1 MKKFFTLLLAVIST
15 MTAFAQT
22 EPAIELQAEVDG
34 NTRTFSIGL
43 ATEGTVQ
50 IDWGNGEKVTS
61 EKLPVYDS
69 KYSTMTMKEVTGT
82 VVGDGKVKI
91 YGDNIVGF
99 GCPSRV
105 DGGAQVLSLDVTKAT
120 ALKDLTANANKL
132 TSIDL
137 TKNTELEKL
146 TIANNQLTSIYISK
160 CTKLTELIINNNLLT
175 AIDITKNQ
183 ALQNLTISQN
193 KFTGELDLSTNPA
206 LRNVYALNMEL
217 NSVKIGNNTA
227 SAPRF
232 SFNNNKLT
240 SIDASG
246 IQDAGNATLF
256 LIGNQLTEIKL
267 PSAKMNT
274 LNISKNNF
282 TLATLPAPDATTA
295 TKKFTYAPQNDYAI
309 AESYK
314 VGDVLD
320 LSSQTS
326 ATLNTQFAVYKSDKT
341 ALTEGTD
348 YTVAD
353 GKITFLTAQEAVYVT
368 MSSALYSK
376 FTGTSIYKTTVT
388 KVEGSTGIN
397 AVTAQGV
404 KVSTAGNEI
413 SISGLSQ
420 GDAVTVANLG
430 GAVVANFHANSANAH
445 VQAAKGLYIVS
456 INGKAIK
463 VAL

>member
-34 NTRTFSIGL
+34 NTRTLTIGL
-43 ATEGTVQ
+43 GVEGTVQ

-61 EKLPVYDS
+61 EVIPAFDGWNQVNVS
-69 KYSTMTMKEVTGT
+69 GT
-82 VVGDGKVKI
+82 VSGEGKVKI
-91 YGDNIVGF
+91 YGDNIVYF
-99 GCPSRV
+99 ECSSRV
-105 DGGAQVLSLDVTKAT
+105 DGAQVLSLDVTKAT
-120 ALKDLTANANKL
+120 TLKDLTANTNKL
-132 TSIDL
+132 ASMDL

-146 TIANNQLTSIYISK
+146 TINNNQLTSIDISK
-160 CTKLTELIINNNLLT
+160 CTKLTTLDITNNLLT

-183 ALQNLTISQN
+183 ALQTLRIGQN
-193 KFTGELDLSTNPA
+193 KLAGELDLSTNPTLKTVAA
-206 LRNVYALNMEL
+206 LTNEL
-217 NSVKIGNNTA
+217 TSVKIGNNTA
-227 SAPRF
+227 SKPWF
-232 SFNNNKLT
+232 SFNYNKLT

-246 IQDAGNATLF
+246 INDAKNATLF
-256 LIGNQLTEIKL
+256 LTGNQLTEIKL
-267 PSAKMNT
+267 PATQMKS
-274 LNISKNNF
+274 LNITKNNF
-282 TLATLPAPDATTA
+282 TLATLPDATTTA
-295 TKKFTYAPQNDYAI
+295 KGFTYAPQNDYVI

-326 ATLNTQFAVYKSDKT
+326 TTLNTQFAVYKSDKT

-404 KVSTAGNEI
+404 KISTAGNEI

>member
-34 NTRTFSIGL
+34 NTRTFTIGL

-50 IDWGNGEKVTS
+50 IDWGGNGEKVTS
-61 EKLPVYDS
+61 EVIPAFSGNNWVNVS
-69 KYSTMTMKEVTGT
+69 GT
-82 VVGDGKVKI
+82 VSGDGKVKI
-91 YGDNIVGF
+91 YGDNIVYF
-99 GCPSRV
+99 ECSSRK
-105 DGGAQVLSLDVTKAT
+105 DGAKVLSLDVTKAT
-120 ALKDLTANANKL
+120 TLKDLTAYTNKL
-132 TSIDL
+132 ASIDL

-146 TIANNQLTSIYISK
+146 TIYSNQLTSIDISK
-160 CTKLTELIINNNLLT
+160 CTKLTTLDIKNNLLT

-183 ALQNLTISQN
+183 ALQYLAISEN
-193 KFTGELDLSTNPA
+193 KFAGELDLSTNPA

-227 SAPRF
+227 SKPLF
-232 SFNNNKLT
+232 SLNNNKLT

-246 IQDAGNATLF
+246 IQDAGNATLN

-267 PSAKMNT
+267 PSAKMSI
-274 LNISKNNF
+274 LRISKNNF
-282 TLATLPAPDATTA
+282 TLATLPDATTA
-295 TKKFTYAPQNDYAI
+295 AKNFTYAPQNDYVI

-341 ALTEGTD
+341 ALKEGTD
-348 YTVAD
+348 YTVTD

-376 FTGTSIYKTTVT
+376 FAGTSIYKTTIT

-404 KVSTAGNEI
+404 KVSTVGNEI

>member
-34 NTRTFSIGL
+34 NTRTFTIGL

-61 EKLPVYDS
+61 EVIPAYDG
-69 KYSTMTMKEVTGT
+69 YNQVNVFGT
-82 VVGDGKVKI
+82 VSGDGKVKI
-91 YGDNIVGF
+91 YGDNIVYF
-99 GCPSRV
+99 ECSSRV
-105 DGGAQVLSLDVTKAT
+105 DGAQVLSLDVTKAT
-120 ALKDLTANANKL
+120 TLKDLTANTNKL
-132 TSIDL
+132 TAIDL

-146 TIANNQLTSIYISK
+146 TINNNQLTSIDISK
-160 CTKLTELIINNNLLT
+160 CTKLTTLDIKNNLLT

-183 ALQNLTISQN
+183 ALQYLAISEN
-193 KFTGELDLSTNPA
+193 KFAGELDLSTNPA

-227 SAPRF
+227 SKPLF
-232 SFNNNKLT
+232 SLNNNKLT

-246 IQDAGNATLF
+246 IQDAGNATLN

-267 PSAKMNT
+267 PSAKMSI
-274 LNISKNNF
+274 LRISKNNF
-282 TLATLPAPDATTA
+282 TLATLPDATTA
-295 TKKFTYAPQNDYAI
+295 AKNFTYAPQNDYVI

-341 ALTEGTD
+341 ALKEGTD
-348 YTVAD
+348 YTVTD

-376 FTGTSIYKTTVT
+376 FAGTSIYKTTIT

-404 KVSTAGNEI
+404 KVSTVGNEI

>member
-22 EPAIELQAEVDG
+22 EPAIELQAEVDA
-34 NTRTFSIGL
+34 NTRTFTIGL

-50 IDWGNGEKVTS
+50 IDWGGNGEKVTS
-61 EKLPVYDS
+61 EVIPAYDGWNQVNVS
-69 KYSTMTMKEVTGT
+69 GT
-82 VVGDGKVKI
+82 VSGDGKVKI
-91 YGDNIVGF
+91 YGDNIVYF
-99 GCPSRV
+99 ECSSRV
-105 DGGAQVLSLDVTKAT
+105 DGAQVLSLDVTKAT
-120 ALKDLTANANKL
+120 TLKDLTANTNKL
-132 TSIDL
+132 ASIDL

-146 TIANNQLTSIYISK
+146 TINNNQLTSIDISK
-160 CTKLTELIINNNLLT
+160 CTKLTTLDITNNLLT

-183 ALQNLTISQN
+183 ALQTLRIGQN
-193 KFTGELDLSTNPA
+193 KLTGDLDLSTNPTIKS
-206 LRNVYALNMEL
+206 VYALTNEL
-217 NSVKIGNNTA
+217 TSVKIGNNTA
-227 SAPRF
+227 SKPYF
-232 SFNNNKLT
+232 SFNYNKLT

-246 IQDAGNATLF
+246 INDAKNAILF

-267 PSAKMNT
+267 PSAQMKT

-282 TLATLPAPDATTA
+282 TLATLPDATTA
-295 TKKFTYAPQNDYAI
+295 AKGFTYAPQNDYVI

-326 ATLNTQFAVYKSDKT
+326 ATLNTQFEVLKSDNNP
-341 ALTEGTD
+341 LTVGTD
-348 YTVAD
+348 YTIAD

-397 AVTAQGV
+397 AVTAHGV
-404 KVSTAGNEI
+404 KISTAGNEI

>member
-34 NTRTFSIGL
+34 NTRTFTIGL

-61 EKLPVYDS
+61 EVIPAYDG
-69 KYSTMTMKEVTGT
+69 YNQVNVFGT
-82 VVGDGKVKI
+82 VSGDGKVKI
-91 YGDNIVGF
+91 YGDNIVYF
-99 GCPSRV
+99 ECSSRV
-105 DGGAQVLSLDVTKAT
+105 DGAQVLSLDVTKAT
-120 ALKDLTANANKL
+120 TLKDLTANTNKL
-132 TSIDL
+132 TAIDL

-146 TIANNQLTSIYISK
+146 TINNNQLTSIDISK
-160 CTKLTELIINNNLLT
+160 CTKLTTLDITNNLLT

-183 ALQNLTISQN
+183 ALQTLRIGQN
-193 KFTGELDLSTNPA
+193 KLTGDLDLSTNPTIKS
-206 LRNVYALNMEL
+206 VYALTNEL
-217 NSVKIGNNTA
+217 TSVKIGNNTA
-227 SAPRF
+227 SKPYF
-232 SFNNNKLT
+232 SFNYNKLT

-246 IQDAGNATLF
+246 INDAKNAILF

-267 PSAKMNT
+267 PSAQMKT

-282 TLATLPAPDATTA
+282 TLATLPDATTA
-295 TKKFTYAPQNDYAI
+295 AKGFTYAPQNDYVI

-397 AVTAQGV
+397 AVTAHGV
-404 KVSTAGNEI
+404 KISTAGNEI

>member
-34 NTRTFSIGL
+34 NTRTFTIGL

-61 EKLPVYDS
+61 EVIPAYDG
-69 KYSTMTMKEVTGT
+69 YNQVNVFGT
-82 VVGDGKVKI
+82 VSGDGKVKI
-91 YGDNIVGF
+91 YGDNIVYF
-99 GCPSRV
+99 ECSSRV
-105 DGGAQVLSLDVTKAT
+105 DGAQVLSLDVTKAT
-120 ALKDLTANANKL
+120 TLKDLTANTNKL
-132 TSIDL
+132 TAIDL

-146 TIANNQLTSIYISK
+146 TINNNQLTSIDISK
-160 CTKLTELIINNNLLT
+160 CTKLTTLDITNNLLT

-183 ALQNLTISQN
+183 ALQTLRIGQN
-193 KFTGELDLSTNPA
+193 KLTGDLDLSTNPTIKS
-206 LRNVYALNMEL
+206 VYALTNEL
-217 NSVKIGNNTA
+217 TSVKIGNNTA
-227 SAPRF
+227 SKPYF
-232 SFNNNKLT
+232 SFNYNKLT

-246 IQDAGNATLF
+246 INDAKNATLF

-267 PSAKMNT
+267 PATQMKS

-282 TLATLPAPDATTA
+282 TLATLPDATT
-295 TKKFTYAPQNDYAI
+295 TEKGFTYAPQNDYVI

-376 FTGTSIYKTTVT
+376 FTGTSVYKTTIT

-397 AVTAQGV
+397 AVTAQSV

>member
-34 NTRTFSIGL
+34 NTRTFTIGL

-50 IDWGNGEKVTS
+50 IDWGGNGEKVTS
-61 EKLPVYDS
+61 EVIPAYDGWNQVNVS
-69 KYSTMTMKEVTGT
+69 GT
-82 VVGDGKVKI
+82 VSGDGKVKI
-91 YGDNIVGF
+91 YGDNIVYF
-99 GCPSRV
+99 ECSSRV
-105 DGGAQVLSLDVTKAT
+105 DGAQVLSLDVTKAT
-120 ALKDLTANANKL
+120 TLKDLTANTNKL
-132 TSIDL
+132 ASIDL

-146 TIANNQLTSIYISK
+146 TINNNQLTSIDISK
-160 CTKLTELIINNNLLT
+160 CTKLTTLDITNNLLT

-183 ALQNLTISQN
+183 ALQTLRIGQN
-193 KFTGELDLSTNPA
+193 KLTGDLDLSTNPTIKS
-206 LRNVYALNMEL
+206 VYALTNEL
-217 NSVKIGNNTA
+217 TSVKIGNNTA
-227 SAPRF
+227 SKPYF
-232 SFNNNKLT
+232 SFNYNKLT

-246 IQDAGNATLF
+246 INDAKNAILF

-267 PSAKMNT
+267 PSAQMKT

-282 TLATLPAPDATTA
+282 TLATLPDATTA
-295 TKKFTYAPQNDYAI
+295 AKGFTYAPQNDYVI

-368 MSSALYSK
+368 MSSALYGK

-397 AVTAQGV
+397 AVTAHGV
-404 KVSTAGNEI
+404 KISTAGNEI
-413 SISGLSQ
+413 SISGLAQ

-430 GAVVANFHANSANAH
+430 GAVVANFHASSANAH
-445 VQAAKGLYIVS
+445 VQAVKGLYIVS

>member
-1 MKKFFTLLLAVIST
+1 MKKIFTLLLAVIST

-34 NTRTFSIGL
+34 NTRTLTIGL
-43 ATEGTVQ
+43 GVEGTVQ

-61 EKLPVYDS
+61 EVIPAYDGWNQMNVS
-69 KYSTMTMKEVTGT
+69 GT
-82 VVGDGKVKI
+82 VSGDGKVKI
-91 YGDNIVGF
+91 YGDNIVYF
-99 GCPSRV
+99 ECSSRV
-105 DGGAQVLSLDVTKAT
+105 DGAQVLSLDVTKAT
-120 ALKDLTANANKL
+120 TLKDLTANTNKL
-132 TSIDL
+132 ASIDL

-146 TIANNQLTSIYISK
+146 TINNNQLTSIDISK
-160 CTKLTELIINNNLLT
+160 CTKLTTLDITNNLLA

-183 ALQNLTISQN
+183 ALLTLRIGQN
-193 KFTGELDLSTNPA
+193 KLAGELDLSTNPTIKS
-206 LRNVYALNMEL
+206 VYALGMEL

-227 SAPRF
+227 SKPLF
-232 SFNNNKLT
+232 SLNNNKLT

-246 IQDAGNATLF
+246 IQDAGNATLN
-256 LIGNQLTEIKL
+256 LVGNQLTEIKL

-341 ALTEGTD
+341 ALTKGTD

>member
-34 NTRTFSIGL
+34 NTRTLTIGL
-43 ATEGTVQ
+43 GVEGTVQ

-61 EKLPVYDS
+61 EVIPAFDGWNQVNVS
-69 KYSTMTMKEVTGT
+69 GT
-82 VVGDGKVKI
+82 VSGEGKVKI
-91 YGDNIVGF
+91 YGDNIVYF
-99 GCPSRV
+99 ECSSRV
-105 DGGAQVLSLDVTKAT
+105 DGAQVLSLDVTKAT
-120 ALKDLTANANKL
+120 TLKDLTANTNKL
-132 TSIDL
+132 ASIDL
-137 TKNTELEKL
+137 TKSTELEKL
-146 TIANNQLTSIYISK
+146 TINNNQLTSIDISK
-160 CTKLTELIINNNLLT
+160 CTKLTTLDITNNLLT

-183 ALQNLTISQN
+183 ALQTLRIGQN
-193 KFTGELDLSTNPA
+193 KLTGDLDLSTNPTIKS
-206 LRNVYALNMEL
+206 VYALTNEL
-217 NSVKIGNNTA
+217 TSVKIGNNTA
-227 SAPRF
+227 SKPYF
-232 SFNNNKLT
+232 SFNYNKLT

-246 IQDAGNATLF
+246 INDAKNAILF

-267 PSAKMNT
+267 PSAQMKT

-282 TLATLPAPDATTA
+282 TLATLPDATTA
-295 TKKFTYAPQNDYAI
+295 AKGFTYAPQNDYVI

-341 ALTEGTD
+341 ALKEGTD
-348 YTVAD
+348 YTVTD

-376 FTGTSIYKTTVT
+376 FAGTSIYKTTIT

-404 KVSTAGNEI
+404 KVSTVGNEI

>member
-34 NTRTFSIGL
+34 NTRTFTIGL

-50 IDWGNGEKVTS
+50 IDWGGNGEKVTS
-61 EKLPVYDS
+61 EVIPAYDGWNQVNVS
-69 KYSTMTMKEVTGT
+69 GT
-82 VVGDGKVKI
+82 VSGDGKVKI
-91 YGDNIVGF
+91 YGDNIVYF
-99 GCPSRV
+99 ECSSRV
-105 DGGAQVLSLDVTKAT
+105 DGAQVLSLDVTKAT
-120 ALKDLTANANKL
+120 TLKDLTANTNKL
-132 TSIDL
+132 ASIDL

-146 TIANNQLTSIYISK
+146 TINNNQLTSIDISK
-160 CTKLTELIINNNLLT
+160 CTKLTTLDITNNLLT

-183 ALQNLTISQN
+183 ALQTLRIGQN
-193 KFTGELDLSTNPA
+193 KLAGELDLSTNPTIKS
-206 LRNVYALNMEL
+206 VYALTNEL
-217 NSVKIGNNTA
+217 TSVKIGNNTA
-227 SAPRF
+227 SKPYF
-232 SFNNNKLT
+232 SFNYNKLT

-246 IQDAGNATLF
+246 INDAKNAILF

-267 PSAKMNT
+267 PSMKMKT

-282 TLATLPAPDATTA
+282 TLATLPGPDATTA
-295 TKKFTYAPQNDYAI
+295 AKGFTYAPQNDYAI

-320 LSSQTS
+320 LSSQTN

-397 AVTAQGV
+397 VVTAQGV
-404 KVSTAGNEI
+404 KVSTAGYEI

-456 INGKAIK
+456 VIGKAIK

>member
-34 NTRTFSIGL
+34 NTRTFTIGL

-50 IDWGNGEKVTS
+50 IDWGGNGEKVTS
-61 EKLPVYDS
+61 EVIPAYDGWNQVDVS
-69 KYSTMTMKEVTGT
+69 GT
-82 VVGDGKVKI
+82 VSGEGKVKI
-91 YGDNIVGF
+91 YGDNIVYF
-99 GCPSRV
+99 ECSSRV
-105 DGGAQVLSLDVTKAT
+105 DGAQILSLDVTKAT
-120 ALKDLTANANKL
+120 TLRDLTANTNKL

-146 TIANNQLTSIYISK
+146 TINNNQLTSIDISK
-160 CTKLTELIINNNLLT
+160 CTKLTTLDITNNLLT

-183 ALQNLTISQN
+183 ALQTLRIGQN
-193 KFTGELDLSTNPA
+193 KFTGELDLSTNPTIMK
-206 LRNVYALNMEL
+206 VYALDMEL

-227 SAPRF
+227 SKPLF

-240 SIDASG
+240 SFDASG
-246 IQDAGNATLF
+246 IQDASNAYLYLSGNL
-256 LIGNQLTEIKL
+256 LTEIKL
-267 PSAKMNT
+267 PSTKMKT

-282 TLATLPAPDATTA
+282 TLATLPDATTA
-295 TKKFTYAPQNDYAI
+295 ARGFTYAPQNDYVI

-348 YTVAD
+348 YTVAE

-376 FTGTSIYKTTVT
+376 FTGTNIYKTTVT

-404 KVSTAGNEI
+404 KISTAGNEI

>member
-34 NTRTFSIGL
+34 NTRTLTIGL
-43 ATEGTVQ
+43 GVEGTVQ

-61 EKLPVYDS
+61 EVIPAYDGWNQ
-69 KYSTMTMKEVTGT
+69 VNVFGT
-82 VVGDGKVKI
+82 VSGDGKVKI
-91 YGDNIVGF
+91 YGDNIVYF
-99 GCPSRV
+99 ECSSRV
-105 DGGAQVLSLDVTKAT
+105 DGAQVLSLDVTKAT
-120 ALKDLTANANKL
+120 TLKDLTANTNKL
-132 TSIDL
+132 ASIDL

-146 TIANNQLTSIYISK
+146 TINNNQLTSIDISK
-160 CTKLTELIINNNLLT
+160 CTKLTTLDITNNLLT

-183 ALQNLTISQN
+183 TLQTLRIGQN
-193 KFTGELDLSTNPA
+193 KLTGDLDLSTNPTIKS
-206 LRNVYALNMEL
+206 VYALTNEL
-217 NSVKIGNNTA
+217 TSVKIGNNTA
-227 SAPRF
+227 SKPYF
-232 SFNNNKLT
+232 SFNYNKLT

-246 IQDAGNATLF
+246 INDAKNAILF

-267 PSAKMNT
+267 PSAQMKT

-282 TLATLPAPDATTA
+282 TLATLPAPDATTTA
-295 TKKFTYAPQNDYAI
+295 KGFTYAPQNDYVI

-353 GKITFLTAQEAVYVT
+353 DKITFLTAQEAVYVT

-420 GDAVTVANLG
+420 GDAVTVTNLG

>member
-34 NTRTFSIGL
+34 NTRTLTIGL
-43 ATEGTVQ
+43 GVKGTVQ

-61 EKLPVYDS
+61 EVIPAYDGWNQ
-69 KYSTMTMKEVTGT
+69 VNVFGT
-82 VVGDGKVKI
+82 VSGDGKVKI
-91 YGDNIVGF
+91 YGDNIVYF
-99 GCPSRV
+99 ECSSRV
-105 DGGAQVLSLDVTKAT
+105 DGAQVLSLDVTKAT
-120 ALKDLTANANKL
+120 TLKDLTANTNKL
-132 TSIDL
+132 ASIDL

-146 TIANNQLTSIYISK
+146 TINNNQLTSIDISK
-160 CTKLTELIINNNLLT
+160 CTKLTTLDITNNLLT

-183 ALQNLTISQN
+183 ALQTLRIGQN
-193 KFTGELDLSTNPA
+193 KLAGELDLSTNPTIKS
-206 LRNVYALNMEL
+206 VYALTNEL
-217 NSVKIGNNTA
+217 TSIKIGNNTA
-227 SAPRF
+227 SKPYF
-232 SFNNNKLT
+232 SFNYNKLT

-246 IQDAGNATLF
+246 INDAKNAILF

-267 PSAKMNT
+267 PSAQMKT

-282 TLATLPAPDATTA
+282 TLATLPDATTTA
-295 TKKFTYAPQNDYAI
+295 KGFTYAPQNDYVI

-388 KVEGSTGIN
+388 KVEGPTGIN
-397 AVTAQGV
+397 AVTAQEV

>member
-1 MKKFFTLLLAVIST
+1 MNVS
-15 MTAFAQT
+15 
-22 EPAIELQAEVDG
+22 
-34 NTRTFSIGL
+34 
-43 ATEGTVQ
+43 GTVS
-50 IDWGNGEKVTS
+50 GE
-61 EKLPVYDS
+61 
-69 KYSTMTMKEVTGT
+69 
-82 VVGDGKVKI
+82 GKVKI
-91 YGDNIVGF
+91 YGDNIVYF
-99 GCPSRV
+99 ECSSRV
-105 DGGAQVLSLDVTKAT
+105 DGAQVLSLDVTKAT
-120 ALKDLTANANKL
+120 TLKDLTANTNKL
-132 TSIDL
+132 ASMDL

-146 TIANNQLTSIYISK
+146 TINNNQLTSIDISK
-160 CTKLTELIINNNLLT
+160 CTKLTTLDITNNLLT

-183 ALQNLTISQN
+183 ALQTLRIGQN
-193 KFTGELDLSTNPA
+193 KLAGELDLSTNPTLKTVAA
-206 LRNVYALNMEL
+206 LTNEL
-217 NSVKIGNNTA
+217 TSVKIGNNTA
-227 SAPRF
+227 SKPWF
-232 SFNNNKLT
+232 SFNYNKLT

-246 IQDAGNATLF
+246 INDAKNATLF
-256 LIGNQLTEIKL
+256 LTGNQLTEIKL
-267 PSAKMNT
+267 PATQMKS
-274 LNISKNNF
+274 LNITKNNF
-282 TLATLPAPDATTA
+282 TLATLPAPSVA
-295 TKKFTYAPQNDYAI
+295 KFFTYAPQNDYVI

-368 MSSALYSK
+368 MSSATYSK
-376 FTGTSIYKTTVT
+376 FTGTNIYKTTVT

-404 KVSTAGNEI
+404 KISTAGNEI

-430 GAVVANFHANSANAH
+430 GAVVANFHANSANTH

>member
-1 MKKFFTLLLAVIST
+1 MI
-15 MTAFAQT
+15 
-22 EPAIELQAEVDG
+22 PAYDG
-34 NTRTFSIGL
+34 WNQVNVS
-43 ATEGTVQ
+43 GTV
-50 IDWGNGEKVTS
+50 S
-61 EKLPVYDS
+61 
-69 KYSTMTMKEVTGT
+69 
-82 VVGDGKVKI
+82 GDGKVKI
-91 YGDNIVGF
+91 YGDNIVYF
-99 GCPSRV
+99 ECSSRV
-105 DGGAQVLSLDVTKAT
+105 DGAQVLSLDVTKAT
-120 ALKDLTANANKL
+120 TLKDLTANTNKL
-132 TSIDL
+132 ASIDL

-146 TIANNQLTSIYISK
+146 TINNNQLTSIDISK
-160 CTKLTELIINNNLLT
+160 CTKLTTLDITNNLLT

-183 ALQNLTISQN
+183 ALQTLRIGQN
-193 KFTGELDLSTNPA
+193 KLTGDLDLSTNPTIKS
-206 LRNVYALNMEL
+206 VYALTNEL
-217 NSVKIGNNTA
+217 TSVKIGNNTA
-227 SAPRF
+227 SKPYF
-232 SFNNNKLT
+232 SFNYNKLT

-246 IQDAGNATLF
+246 INDAKNAILF

-267 PSAKMNT
+267 PSAQMKT

-282 TLATLPAPDATTA
+282 TLATLPDATTA
-295 TKKFTYAPQNDYAI
+295 AKGFTYAPQNDYVI

-320 LSSQTS
+320 LSLQTS

-397 AVTAQGV
+397 AVTAHGV
-404 KVSTAGNEI
+404 KISTAGNEI

-463 VAL
+463 VSL

>member
-34 NTRTFSIGL
+34 NTRTFTIGL

-50 IDWGNGEKVTS
+50 IDWGGNGEKVTS
-61 EKLPVYDS
+61 EVIPAYDGWNQVNVS
-69 KYSTMTMKEVTGT
+69 GT
-82 VVGDGKVKI
+82 VSGDGKVKI
-91 YGDNIVGF
+91 YGDNIVYF
-99 GCPSRV
+99 ECSSRV
-105 DGGAQVLSLDVTKAT
+105 DGAQVLSLDVTKAT
-120 ALKDLTANANKL
+120 TLKDLTANTNKL
-132 TSIDL
+132 ASIDL

-146 TIANNQLTSIYISK
+146 TINNNQLTSIDISK
-160 CTKLTELIINNNLLT
+160 CTKLTTLDITNNLLT

-183 ALQNLTISQN
+183 ALQTLRIGQN
-193 KFTGELDLSTNPA
+193 KLAGELDLSTNPTIKS
-206 LRNVYALNMEL
+206 VYALTNEL
-217 NSVKIGNNTA
+217 TSVKIGNNTA
-227 SAPRF
+227 SKPYF
-232 SFNNNKLT
+232 SFNYNKLT

-246 IQDAGNATLF
+246 INDAKNAILF

-267 PSAKMNT
+267 PSMKMKT

-282 TLATLPAPDATTA
+282 TLATLPGPDATTA
-295 TKKFTYAPQNDYAI
+295 AKGFTYAPQNDYAI

-314 VGDVLD
+314 VGDVLN
-320 LSSQTS
+320 LSSQTN

-397 AVTAQGV
+397 VVTAQGV
-404 KVSTAGNEI
+404 KVSTAGYEI

-456 INGKAIK
+456 VNGKAIK

>member
-34 NTRTFSIGL
+34 NTRTLTIGL
-43 ATEGTVQ
+43 GVEGTVQ

-61 EKLPVYDS
+61 EVIPAYDGWNQ
-69 KYSTMTMKEVTGT
+69 VNVFGT
-82 VVGDGKVKI
+82 VSGDGKVKI
-91 YGDNIVGF
+91 YGDNIVYF
-99 GCPSRV
+99 ECSSRV
-105 DGGAQVLSLDVTKAT
+105 DGAQVLSLDVTKAT
-120 ALKDLTANANKL
+120 TLKDLTANTNKL
-132 TSIDL
+132 ASIDL

-146 TIANNQLTSIYISK
+146 TINNNQLTSIDISK
-160 CTKLTELIINNNLLT
+160 CTKLTTLDITNNLLT

-183 ALQNLTISQN
+183 ALQTLRIGQN
-193 KFTGELDLSTNPA
+193 KLAGELDLSTNPTIKS
-206 LRNVYALNMEL
+206 VYALTNEL
-217 NSVKIGNNTA
+217 TSIKIGNNTA
-227 SAPRF
+227 SKPYF
-232 SFNNNKLT
+232 SFNYNKLT

-246 IQDAGNATLF
+246 INDAKNAILF

-267 PSAKMNT
+267 PSAQMKT

-282 TLATLPAPDATTA
+282 TLATLPDATTTA
-295 TKKFTYAPQNDYAI
+295 KGFTYAPQNDYVI

-353 GKITFLTAQEAVYVT
+353 GKITFLTAQKAVYVT

>member
-34 NTRTFSIGL
+34 NTRTFTIGL

-61 EKLPVYDS
+61 EVIPAFSGNNWVNVS
-69 KYSTMTMKEVTGT
+69 GT
-82 VVGDGKVKI
+82 VSGDGKVKI
-91 YGDNIVGF
+91 YGDNIVYF
-99 GCPSRV
+99 ECSSRV
-105 DGGAQVLSLDVTKAT
+105 DGAQVLSLDVTKAT
-120 ALKDLTANANKL
+120 TLKDLTANTNKL
-132 TSIDL
+132 ASMDL

-146 TIANNQLTSIYISK
+146 TINNNQLTSIDISK
-160 CTKLTELIINNNLLT
+160 CTKLTTLDITNNLLT

-183 ALQNLTISQN
+183 ALLTLRIGQN
-193 KFTGELDLSTNPA
+193 KLAGELDLSTNPTLKTVAA
-206 LRNVYALNMEL
+206 LTNEL
-217 NSVKIGNNTA
+217 TSVKIGNNTA
-227 SAPRF
+227 SKPWF
-232 SFNNNKLT
+232 SFNYNKLT

-246 IQDAGNATLF
+246 INDAKNATLF
-256 LIGNQLTEIKL
+256 LTGNQLTEIKL
-267 PSAKMNT
+267 PATQMKS
-274 LNISKNNF
+274 LNITKNNF
-282 TLATLPAPDATTA
+282 TLATLPAPSVA
-295 TKKFTYAPQNDYAI
+295 KFFTYAPQNDYVI

-404 KVSTAGNEI
+404 KISTAGNEI

>member
-34 NTRTFSIGL
+34 NTRTFTIGL

-50 IDWGNGEKVTS
+50 IDWGGNGEKVTS
-61 EKLPVYDS
+61 EVIPAYDGWNQVNVS
-69 KYSTMTMKEVTGT
+69 GT
-82 VVGDGKVKI
+82 VSGDGKVKI
-91 YGDNIVGF
+91 YGDNIVYF
-99 GCPSRV
+99 ECSSRV
-105 DGGAQVLSLDVTKAT
+105 DGAQVLSLDVTKAT
-120 ALKDLTANANKL
+120 TLKDLTANTNKL
-132 TSIDL
+132 ASIDL

-146 TIANNQLTSIYISK
+146 TINNNQLTSIDISK
-160 CTKLTELIINNNLLT
+160 CTKLTTLDITNNLLT

-183 ALQNLTISQN
+183 ALQTLRIGQN
-193 KFTGELDLSTNPA
+193 KLTGDLDLSTNPTIKS
-206 LRNVYALNMEL
+206 VYALTNKL
-217 NSVKIGNNTA
+217 TSVKIGNNTA
-227 SAPRF
+227 SKPYF
-232 SFNNNKLT
+232 SFNYNKLT

-246 IQDAGNATLF
+246 INDAKNAILF

-267 PSAKMNT
+267 PSAQMKT

-282 TLATLPAPDATTA
+282 TLATLPDATTA
-295 TKKFTYAPQNDYAI
+295 AKGFTYAPQNDYVI

-314 VGDVLD
+314 VGDLLD

-404 KVSTAGNEI
+404 KISTAGNEI

>member
-1 MKKFFTLLLAVIST
+1 M
-15 MTAFAQT
+15 
-22 EPAIELQAEVDG
+22 
-34 NTRTFSIGL
+34 
-43 ATEGTVQ
+43 
-50 IDWGNGEKVTS
+50 
-61 EKLPVYDS
+61 
-69 KYSTMTMKEVTGT
+69 
-82 VVGDGKVKI
+82 
-91 YGDNIVGF
+91 
-99 GCPSRV
+99 
-105 DGGAQVLSLDVTKAT
+105 
-120 ALKDLTANANKL
+120 
-132 TSIDL
+132 DL

-146 TIANNQLTSIYISK
+146 TINNNQLTSIDISK
-160 CTKLTELIINNNLLT
+160 CTKLTTLDITNNLLT

-183 ALQNLTISQN
+183 ALQTLRIGQN
-193 KFTGELDLSTNPA
+193 KLAGELDLSTNPTLKTVAA
-206 LRNVYALNMEL
+206 LTNEL
-217 NSVKIGNNTA
+217 TSVKIGNNTA
-227 SAPRF
+227 SKPWF
-232 SFNNNKLT
+232 SFNYNKLT

-246 IQDAGNATLF
+246 INDAKNATLF
-256 LIGNQLTEIKL
+256 LTGNQLTEIKL
-267 PSAKMNT
+267 PATQMKS
-274 LNISKNNF
+274 LNITKNNF
-282 TLATLPAPDATTA
+282 TLATLPAPSVA
-295 TKKFTYAPQNDYAI
+295 KFFTYAPQNDYVI

-404 KVSTAGNEI
+404 KISTAGNEI

>member
-34 NTRTFSIGL
+34 NTRTLTIGL
-43 ATEGTVQ
+43 GVKGTVQ

-61 EKLPVYDS
+61 EVIPAYDG
-69 KYSTMTMKEVTGT
+69 YNQVNVFGT
-82 VVGDGKVKI
+82 VSGDGKVKI
-91 YGDNIVGF
+91 YGDNIVYF
-99 GCPSRV
+99 ECSSRV
-105 DGGAQVLSLDVTKAT
+105 DGAQVLSLDVTKAT
-120 ALKDLTANANKL
+120 TLKDLTANTNKL
-132 TSIDL
+132 TAIDL

-146 TIANNQLTSIYISK
+146 TINNNQLTSIDISK
-160 CTKLTELIINNNLLT
+160 CTKLTTLDIKNNLLT

-183 ALQNLTISQN
+183 ALQYLAISEN
-193 KFTGELDLSTNPA
+193 KFAGELDLSTNPA

-227 SAPRF
+227 SKPLF
-232 SFNNNKLT
+232 SLNNNKLT

-246 IQDAGNATLF
+246 IQDAGNATLN

-267 PSAKMNT
+267 PSAKMSI
-274 LNISKNNF
+274 LRISKNNF
-282 TLATLPAPDATTA
+282 TLATLPDATTA
-295 TKKFTYAPQNDYAI
+295 AKNFTYAPQNDYVI

-326 ATLNTQFAVYKSDKT
+326 TTLNTQFAVYKSDKT

-404 KVSTAGNEI
+404 KISTAGNEI

>member
-34 NTRTFSIGL
+34 NTRTFTIGL

-61 EKLPVYDS
+61 EVIPAYDGWNQVDVS
-69 KYSTMTMKEVTGT
+69 GT
-82 VVGDGKVKI
+82 VSGDGKVKI
-91 YGDNIVGF
+91 YGDNIVYF
-99 GCPSRV
+99 ECSSRV
-105 DGGAQVLSLDVTKAT
+105 DGAQVLSLDVTKAT
-120 ALKDLTANANKL
+120 ALKDLSAYTNKL
-132 TSIDL
+132 TTIDL
-137 TKNTELEKL
+137 AKNTELEKL
-146 TIANNQLTSIYISK
+146 TINNNQLTSIDISK
-160 CTKLTELIINNNLLT
+160 CTKLATMDISNNLLT
-175 AIDITKNQ
+175 TIDITKNQ
-183 ALQNLTISQN
+183 ALQTLKISQN
-193 KFTGELDLSTNPA
+193 KFAGELDLSTNPTIK
-206 LRNVYALNMEL
+206 LVYALSMEL

-227 SAPRF
+227 SKPLF
-232 SFNNNKLT
+232 SLNNNKLT

-246 IQDAGNATLF
+246 IQDAGNATLN
-256 LIGNQLTEIKL
+256 LMGNQLTEIKL
-267 PSAKMNT
+267 PSAKMKT

-282 TLATLPAPDATTA
+282 TLATLPDATTA
-295 TKKFTYAPQNDYAI
+295 AKNFTYAPQNDYVI

-341 ALTEGTD
+341 ALTKGTD

-404 KVSTAGNEI
+404 KVSTAGNAI
-413 SISGLSQ
+413 SISGLHR
-420 GDAVTVANLG
+420 ATL
-430 GAVVANFHANSANAH
+430 
-445 VQAAKGLYIVS
+445 
-456 INGKAIK
+456 
-463 VAL
+463 

>member
-34 NTRTFSIGL
+34 NTRTLTIGL
-43 ATEGTVQ
+43 GVEGTVQ

-61 EKLPVYDS
+61 EVIPAFDGWNQVNVS
-69 KYSTMTMKEVTGT
+69 GT
-82 VVGDGKVKI
+82 VSGEGKVKI
-91 YGDNIVGF
+91 YGDNIVCF
-99 GCPSRV
+99 ECSSRV

-146 TIANNQLTSIYISK
+146 TISNNQLTSIDISK
-160 CTKLTELIINNNLLT
+160 CTKLTTLDITNNLLT

-183 ALQNLTISQN
+183 ALQTLRIGQN
-193 KFTGELDLSTNPA
+193 KFAGELDLSTNPTIKS
-206 LRNVYALNMEL
+206 VYAQINEL
-217 NSVKIGNNTA
+217 TSVKIGNNTA
-227 SAPRF
+227 SKPTF
-232 SFNNNKLT
+232 SFNENKLT
-240 SIDASG
+240 SFDATG
-246 IQDAGNATLF
+246 IEDAANAILY
-256 LIGNQLTEIKL
+256 LNGNQLTEIKL
-267 PSAKMNT
+267 PSTKMKT
-274 LNISKNNF
+274 LNILKNNF
-282 TLATLPAPDATTA
+282 TLATLPAPTVAKT
-295 TKKFTYAPQNDYAI
+295 FNYAPQNNYVI

-341 ALTEGTD
+341 ALTKGTD

-397 AVTAQGV
+397 VVTVQGV

-456 INGKAIK
+456 VNGKAIK

>member
-22 EPAIELQAEVDG
+22 ESAIELQAEVDG
-34 NTRTFSIGL
+34 NTRTFTIGL

-61 EKLPVYDS
+61 EVIPAFDGWNQVDVS
-69 KYSTMTMKEVTGT
+69 GT
-82 VVGDGKVKI
+82 VSGEGKVKI
-91 YGDNIVGF
+91 YGDNIVYF
-99 GCPSRV
+99 ECSSRV
-105 DGGAQVLSLDVTKAT
+105 DGAQVLSLDVTKAT
-120 ALKDLTANANKL
+120 ALKDLSAYTNKL
-132 TSIDL
+132 TTIDL

-146 TIANNQLTSIYISK
+146 TINNNQLTSIDISK
-160 CTKLTELIINNNLLT
+160 CTKLATMDISNNLLT
-175 AIDITKNQ
+175 TIDITKNQ
-183 ALQNLTISQN
+183 ALQTLKISQN
-193 KFTGELDLSTNPA
+193 KFAGELDLSTNPTIK
-206 LRNVYALNMEL
+206 LVYALSMEL

-227 SAPRF
+227 SKPLF
-232 SFNNNKLT
+232 SLNNNKLT

-246 IQDAGNATLF
+246 IQDAGNATLN
-256 LIGNQLTEIKL
+256 LMGNQLTEIKL
-267 PSAKMNT
+267 PSAKMKT

-295 TKKFTYAPQNDYAI
+295 AKGFTYAPQNDYII

-341 ALTEGTD
+341 ALTKGTD

>member
-34 NTRTFSIGL
+34 NTRTLTIGL
-43 ATEGTVQ
+43 GVEGTVQ

-61 EKLPVYDS
+61 EVIPAYDG
-69 KYSTMTMKEVTGT
+69 YNQVNVFGT
-82 VVGDGKVKI
+82 VSGDGKVKI
-91 YGDNIVGF
+91 YGDNIVYF
-99 GCPSRV
+99 DCSSRV
-105 DGGAQVLSLDVTKAT
+105 DGAQVLSLDVTKAT
-120 ALKDLTANANKL
+120 ALKDLTANTNKL
-132 TSIDL
+132 TAIDL

-146 TIANNQLTSIYISK
+146 TIDKNQLTSIDISK
-160 CTKLTELIINNNLLT
+160 CTQLTTLVINNNLLT

-183 ALQNLTISQN
+183 ALQKLTISEN
-193 KFTGELDLSTNPA
+193 KFAGELDLSTNPA

-227 SAPRF
+227 SAPWF
-232 SFNNNKLT
+232 TFNYNKLT
-240 SIDASG
+240 NIDASG
-246 IQDAGNATLF
+246 INDAKNATLF

-267 PSAKMNT
+267 PANQMKS
-274 LNISKNNF
+274 LNITKNNF
-282 TLATLPAPDATTA
+282 TLATLPAPSVA
-295 TKKFTYAPQNDYAI
+295 KFFTYAPQNDYVI

-397 AVTAQGV
+397 AITAQGV

-445 VQAAKGLYIVS
+445 VLAAKGLYIVS

>member
-34 NTRTFSIGL
+34 NTRTFTIGL

-50 IDWGNGEKVTS
+50 IDWGGNGEKVTS
-61 EKLPVYDS
+61 EVIPAYDGWNQVDVS
-69 KYSTMTMKEVTGT
+69 GT
-82 VVGDGKVKI
+82 VSGEGKVKI
-91 YGDNIVGF
+91 YGDNIVYF
-99 GCPSRV
+99 ECSSRV
-105 DGGAQVLSLDVTKAT
+105 DGAQILSLDVTKAT
-120 ALKDLTANANKL
+120 TLRDLTANTNKL

-146 TIANNQLTSIYISK
+146 TINNNQLTSIDISK
-160 CTKLTELIINNNLLT
+160 CTKLTTLDITNNLLT

-183 ALQNLTISQN
+183 ALQTLRIGQN
-193 KFTGELDLSTNPA
+193 KFTGELDLSTNPTIMK
-206 LRNVYALNMEL
+206 VYALDMEL

-227 SAPRF
+227 SKPLF

-240 SIDASG
+240 SFDASG
-246 IQDAGNATLF
+246 IQDASNAYLYLSGNL
-256 LIGNQLTEIKL
+256 LTEIKL
-267 PSAKMNT
+267 PSTKMKT

-282 TLATLPAPDATTA
+282 TLATLPDATTA
-295 TKKFTYAPQNDYAI
+295 ARGFTYAPQNDYVI

>member
-22 EPAIELQAEVDG
+22 APAIELQAEVDG
-34 NTRTFSIGL
+34 NTRTFTIGL

-50 IDWGNGEKVTS
+50 IDWGGNGEKVTS
-61 EKLPVYDS
+61 EVIPAYDGWNQVDVS
-69 KYSTMTMKEVTGT
+69 GT
-82 VVGDGKVKI
+82 VSGDGKVKI
-91 YGDNIVGF
+91 YGDNIVYF
-99 GCPSRV
+99 ECSSRV
-105 DGGAQVLSLDVTKAT
+105 DGAQVLSLDVTKAT
-120 ALKDLTANANKL
+120 ALKDLSAYTNKL
-132 TSIDL
+132 TTIDL

-146 TIANNQLTSIYISK
+146 TINNNLLTSIDISK
-160 CTKLTELIINNNLLT
+160 CTKLATMDISNNLLT

-183 ALQNLTISQN
+183 ALQNLTISDN
-193 KFTGELDLSTNPA
+193 KFAGELDLSTNPA

-232 SFNNNKLT
+232 SLNNNKLT

-256 LIGNQLTEIKL
+256 LMGNQLTEIKL
-267 PSAKMNT
+267 PSAKMKN

-282 TLATLPAPDATTA
+282 TLATLPAPSVA
-295 TKKFTYAPQNDYAI
+295 KFFTYAPQNDYVI

-341 ALTEGTD
+341 ALTVGTD

-430 GAVVANFHANSANAH
+430 GAVVASFHANSANAH

>member
-34 NTRTFSIGL
+34 NTRTLTIGL
-43 ATEGTVQ
+43 GVEGTVQ

-61 EKLPVYDS
+61 EVIPAFDGWNQVNVS
-69 KYSTMTMKEVTGT
+69 GT
-82 VVGDGKVKI
+82 VSGEGKVKI
-91 YGDNIVGF
+91 YGDNIVCF
-99 GCPSRV
+99 ECSSRV

-146 TIANNQLTSIYISK
+146 TISNNQLTSIDISK
-160 CTKLTELIINNNLLT
+160 CTKLTTLDITNNLLT

-183 ALQNLTISQN
+183 ALQTLRIGQN
-193 KFTGELDLSTNPA
+193 KFAGELDLSTNPTIKS
-206 LRNVYALNMEL
+206 VYAQINEL
-217 NSVKIGNNTA
+217 TAVKIGNNTA
-227 SAPRF
+227 SKPTF
-232 SFNNNKLT
+232 SFNENKLT
-240 SIDASG
+240 SFDATG
-246 IQDAGNATLF
+246 IEDAANAILY
-256 LIGNQLTEIKL
+256 LNGNQLTEIKL
-267 PSAKMNT
+267 PSTKMKT
-274 LNISKNNF
+274 LNILKNNF

-295 TKKFTYAPQNDYAI
+295 ARGFSYAPQNDYVI

-353 GKITFLTAQEAVYVT
+353 GKITFLTAQEEVYVA

-376 FTGTSIYKTTVT
+376 FTGTNIYKTTVT

-404 KVSTAGNEI
+404 KVITAGNEI

>member
-34 NTRTFSIGL
+34 NTRTLTIGL
-43 ATEGTVQ
+43 GVEGTVQ

-61 EKLPVYDS
+61 EVIPAFDGWNQVNVS
-69 KYSTMTMKEVTGT
+69 GT
-82 VVGDGKVKI
+82 VSGEGKVKI
-91 YGDNIVGF
+91 YGDNIVCF
-99 GCPSRV
+99 ECSSRV

-146 TIANNQLTSIYISK
+146 TISNNQLTSIDISK
-160 CTKLTELIINNNLLT
+160 CTKLTTLDITNNLLT

-183 ALQNLTISQN
+183 ALQTLRIGQN
-193 KFTGELDLSTNPA
+193 KFAGELDLSTNPTIKS
-206 LRNVYALNMEL
+206 VYAQINEL
-217 NSVKIGNNTA
+217 TAVKIGNNTA
-227 SAPRF
+227 SKPTF
-232 SFNNNKLT
+232 SFNENKLT
-240 SIDASG
+240 SFDATG
-246 IQDAGNATLF
+246 IEDAANAILY
-256 LIGNQLTEIKL
+256 LNGNQLTEIKL
-267 PSAKMNT
+267 PSTKMKT
-274 LNISKNNF
+274 LNILKNNF
-282 TLATLPAPDATTA
+282 TLATLPAPTVAKT
-295 TKKFTYAPQNDYAI
+295 FNYAPQNNYVI

-445 VQAAKGLYIVS
+445 VQAAKGLHIVS

>member
-34 NTRTFSIGL
+34 NTRTLTIGL
-43 ATEGTVQ
+43 GVEGTVQ

-61 EKLPVYDS
+61 EVIPAYDGWNQ
-69 KYSTMTMKEVTGT
+69 VNVFGT
-82 VVGDGKVKI
+82 VSGDGKVKI
-91 YGDNIVGF
+91 YGDNIVYF
-99 GCPSRV
+99 ECSSRV
-105 DGGAQVLSLDVTKAT
+105 DGAQVLSLDVTKAT
-120 ALKDLTANANKL
+120 TLKDLTANTNKL
-132 TSIDL
+132 ASIDL

-146 TIANNQLTSIYISK
+146 TINNNQLTSIDISK
-160 CTKLTELIINNNLLT
+160 CTKLTTLDITNNLLT

-183 ALQNLTISQN
+183 ALQTLRIGQN
-193 KFTGELDLSTNPA
+193 KLAGELDLSTNPTIKS
-206 LRNVYALNMEL
+206 VYALTNEL
-217 NSVKIGNNTA
+217 TSIKIGNNTA
-227 SAPRF
+227 SKPYF
-232 SFNNNKLT
+232 SFNYNKLT

-246 IQDAGNATLF
+246 INDAKNAILF

-267 PSAKMNT
+267 PSAQMKT

-282 TLATLPAPDATTA
+282 TLATLPDATTTA
-295 TKKFTYAPQNDYAI
+295 KGFTYAPQNDYAI

-320 LSSQTS
+320 LSSQTNAS
-326 ATLNTQFAVYKSDKT
+326 LNTQFAVYKSDKT

-397 AVTAQGV
+397 VVTVQGV

>member
-34 NTRTFSIGL
+34 NTRTFTIGL

-50 IDWGNGEKVTS
+50 IDWGGNGEKVTS
-61 EKLPVYDS
+61 EVIPAYDGWNQVNVS
-69 KYSTMTMKEVTGT
+69 GT
-82 VVGDGKVKI
+82 VSGDGKVKI
-91 YGDNIVGF
+91 YGDNIVYF
-99 GCPSRV
+99 ECSSRV
-105 DGGAQVLSLDVTKAT
+105 DGAQVLSLDVTKAT
-120 ALKDLTANANKL
+120 TLKDLTANTNKL
-132 TSIDL
+132 ASIDL
-137 TKNTELEKL
+137 TKSTELEKL
-146 TIANNQLTSIYISK
+146 TINNNQLTSIDISK
-160 CTKLTELIINNNLLT
+160 CTKLTTLDITNNLLT

-183 ALQNLTISQN
+183 ALQTLRIGQN
-193 KFTGELDLSTNPA
+193 KLTGDLDLSTNPTIKS
-206 LRNVYALNMEL
+206 VYALTNEL
-217 NSVKIGNNTA
+217 TSVKIGNNTA
-227 SAPRF
+227 SKPYF
-232 SFNNNKLT
+232 SFNYNKLT
-240 SIDASG
+240 SIDASE
-246 IQDAGNATLF
+246 INDAKNAILF

-267 PSAKMNT
+267 PSAQMKT

-282 TLATLPAPDATTA
+282 TLATLPDATTA
-295 TKKFTYAPQNDYAI
+295 AKGFTYAPQNDYVI

-341 ALTEGTD
+341 ALKEGTD
-348 YTVAD
+348 YTVTD

-376 FTGTSIYKTTVT
+376 FAGTSIYKTTIT

-404 KVSTAGNEI
+404 KVSTVGNEI

>member
-34 NTRTFSIGL
+34 NTRTLTIGL
-43 ATEGTVQ
+43 GVEGTVQ

-61 EKLPVYDS
+61 EVIPAYDGWNQ
-69 KYSTMTMKEVTGT
+69 VNVFGT
-82 VVGDGKVKI
+82 VSGDGKVKI
-91 YGDNIVGF
+91 YGDNIVYF
-99 GCPSRV
+99 ECSSRV
-105 DGGAQVLSLDVTKAT
+105 DGAQVLSLDVTKAT
-120 ALKDLTANANKL
+120 ALKDLTANTNKL
-132 TSIDL
+132 TAIDL

-146 TIANNQLTSIYISK
+146 TISNNQLTSIDISK
-160 CTKLTELIINNNLLT
+160 CTKLTTLDIKNNLLT

-183 ALQNLTISQN
+183 ALQNLTISEN
-193 KFTGELDLSTNPA
+193 KFAGELDLSTNPA

-256 LIGNQLTEIKL
+256 LMGNQLTEIKL
-267 PSAKMNT
+267 PSAKMKN

-282 TLATLPAPDATTA
+282 TLATLPAPSVAKT
-295 TKKFTYAPQNDYAI
+295 FTYAPQNDYVI

-376 FTGTSIYKTTVT
+376 FTGSSIYKTTVT

-404 KVSTAGNEI
+404 KVSTVGNEI
-413 SISGLSQ
+413 TISGLAQ

>member
-34 NTRTFSIGL
+34 NTRTLTIGL
-43 ATEGTVQ
+43 GVEGTVQ

-61 EKLPVYDS
+61 EVIPAFSGNNWVNVS
-69 KYSTMTMKEVTGT
+69 GT
-82 VVGDGKVKI
+82 VSGDGKVKI
-91 YGDNIVGF
+91 YGDNIVYF
-99 GCPSRV
+99 ECSSRV
-105 DGGAQVLSLDVTKAT
+105 DGAQVLSLDVTKAT

-146 TIANNQLTSIYISK
+146 TIANNQLTSIDISK

-341 ALTEGTD
+341 ALTKGTD

>member
-1 MKKFFTLLLAVIST
+1 MKKFFTLLVAVINT

-34 NTRTFSIGL
+34 NTRTLTIGL
-43 ATEGTVQ
+43 GVEGTVQ

-61 EKLPVYDS
+61 ENIPVYDGWNQVNV
-69 KYSTMTMKEVTGT
+69 YGT
-82 VVGDGKVKI
+82 VSGDGKVKI
-91 YGDNIVGF
+91 YGDNIVYF
-99 GCPSRV
+99 ECSSRV
-105 DGGAQVLSLDVTKAT
+105 DGAQVLSLDVTKAT
-120 ALKDLTANANKL
+120 ALKDLTANTNKL
-132 TSIDL
+132 TAIDL

-146 TIANNQLTSIYISK
+146 TISNNQLTSIDISK
-160 CTKLTELIINNNLLT
+160 CTKLTTLDIKNNLLT

-183 ALQNLTISQN
+183 ALQNLTISEN
-193 KFTGELDLSTNPA
+193 KFAGELDLSTNPA

-232 SFNNNKLT
+232 SLNNNKLT
-240 SIDASG
+240 NIDASG
-246 IQDAGNATLF
+246 INDAKNATLF

-267 PSAKMNT
+267 PSAQMKS
-274 LNISKNNF
+274 LNITKNNF
-282 TLATLPAPDATTA
+282 TLATLPAPSVA
-295 TKKFTYAPQNDYAI
+295 KFFTYAPQNDYVI

-353 GKITFLTAQEAVYVT
+353 GKITFLTAQEAIYVT

-376 FTGTSIYKTTVT
+376 FTGSSIYKTTVT

-397 AVTAQGV
+397 AVTTQGV
-404 KVSTAGNEI
+404 KISTAGNEI

>member
-34 NTRTFSIGL
+34 NTRTFTIGL

-50 IDWGNGEKVTS
+50 IDWGGNGEKVTS
-61 EKLPVYDS
+61 EVIPAYDGWNQVNVS
-69 KYSTMTMKEVTGT
+69 GT
-82 VVGDGKVKI
+82 VSGDGKVKI
-91 YGDNIVGF
+91 YGDNIVYF
-99 GCPSRV
+99 ECSSRV
-105 DGGAQVLSLDVTKAT
+105 DGAQVLSLDVTKAT
-120 ALKDLTANANKL
+120 TLKDLTANTNKL
-132 TSIDL
+132 ASIDL

-146 TIANNQLTSIYISK
+146 TINNNQLTSIDISK
-160 CTKLTELIINNNLLT
+160 CTKLTTLDITNNLLT

-183 ALQNLTISQN
+183 ALQTLRIGQNNLT
-193 KFTGELDLSTNPA
+193 GDLDLSTNPTIKS
-206 LRNVYALNMEL
+206 VYALTNEL
-217 NSVKIGNNTA
+217 TSVKIGNNTA
-227 SAPRF
+227 SKPYF
-232 SFNNNKLT
+232 SFNYNKLT

-246 IQDAGNATLF
+246 INDAKNAILF

-267 PSAKMNT
+267 PSAQMKT

-282 TLATLPAPDATTA
+282 TLATLPDATTA
-295 TKKFTYAPQNDYAI
+295 AKGFTYAPQNDYVI

-397 AVTAQGV
+397 AVTAHGV
-404 KVSTAGNEI
+404 KISTAGNEI

>member
-34 NTRTFSIGL
+34 NTRTFTIGL

-50 IDWGNGEKVTS
+50 IDWGGNGEKVTS
-61 EKLPVYDS
+61 EVIPAYDGWNQVNVS
-69 KYSTMTMKEVTGT
+69 GT
-82 VVGDGKVKI
+82 VSGDGKVKI
-91 YGDNIVGF
+91 YGDNIVYF
-99 GCPSRV
+99 ECSSRV
-105 DGGAQVLSLDVTKAT
+105 DGAQVLSLDVTKAT
-120 ALKDLTANANKL
+120 TLKDLTANTNKL
-132 TSIDL
+132 ASIDL
-137 TKNTELEKL
+137 TKSTELEKL
-146 TIANNQLTSIYISK
+146 TINNNQLTSIDISK
-160 CTKLTELIINNNLLT
+160 CTKLTTLDITNNLLT

-183 ALQNLTISQN
+183 TLQTLRIGQN
-193 KFTGELDLSTNPA
+193 KLTGDLDLSTNPTIKS
-206 LRNVYALNMEL
+206 VYALTNEL
-217 NSVKIGNNTA
+217 TSVKIGNNTA
-227 SAPRF
+227 SKPYF
-232 SFNNNKLT
+232 SFNYNKLT

-246 IQDAGNATLF
+246 INDAKNAILF

-267 PSAKMNT
+267 PSAQMKT

-282 TLATLPAPDATTA
+282 TLATLPAPDATTTA
-295 TKKFTYAPQNDYAI
+295 KGFTYAPQNDYVI

-420 GDAVTVANLG
+420 GDAVTVTNLG

>member
-34 NTRTFSIGL
+34 NTRTFTIGL

-50 IDWGNGEKVTS
+50 IDWGGNGEKVTS
-61 EKLPVYDS
+61 EVIPAYDGWNQVDVS
-69 KYSTMTMKEVTGT
+69 GT
-82 VVGDGKVKI
+82 VSGEGKVKI
-91 YGDNIVGF
+91 YGDNIVYF
-99 GCPSRV
+99 ECSSRV
-105 DGGAQVLSLDVTKAT
+105 DGAQILSLDVTKAT
-120 ALKDLTANANKL
+120 TLRDLTANTNKL

-146 TIANNQLTSIYISK
+146 TINNNQLTSIDISK
-160 CTKLTELIINNNLLT
+160 CTKLTTLDITNNLLT

-183 ALQNLTISQN
+183 ALQTLRIGQN
-193 KFTGELDLSTNPA
+193 KFTGELDLSTNPTIMK
-206 LRNVYALNMEL
+206 VYALDMEL

-227 SAPRF
+227 SKPLF

-240 SIDASG
+240 SFDASG
-246 IQDAGNATLF
+246 IQDASNAYLYLSGNL
-256 LIGNQLTEIKL
+256 LTEIKL
-267 PSAKMNT
+267 PSTKMKT

-282 TLATLPAPDATTA
+282 TLATLPDATTA
-295 TKKFTYAPQNDYAI
+295 ARGFTYAPQNDYVI

-353 GKITFLTAQEAVYVT
+353 GKITFLTAQDAVYVT
-368 MSSALYSK
+368 MTSTAYPK

-430 GAVVANFHANSANAH
+430 GAVVASFHANSANAH

>member
-34 NTRTFSIGL
+34 NTRTFTIGL
-43 ATEGTVQ
+43 GVEGTVQ

-61 EKLPVYDS
+61 EVIPAFDGWNQVNVS
-69 KYSTMTMKEVTGT
+69 GT
-82 VVGDGKVKI
+82 VSGDGKVKI
-91 YGDNIVGF
+91 YGDNIVYF
-99 GCPSRV
+99 ECSSRV
-105 DGGAQVLSLDVTKAT
+105 DGAQVLSLDVTKAT
-120 ALKDLTANANKL
+120 ALKDLTANTNKL
-132 TSIDL
+132 TAIDL

-146 TIANNQLTSIYISK
+146 TINNNQLTSIDISK
-160 CTKLTELIINNNLLT
+160 CTKLTTLDISNNLLT

-183 ALQNLTISQN
+183 ALQTLRIGQN
-193 KFTGELDLSTNPA
+193 KLTGELDLSTNPTIKS
-206 LRNVYALNMEL
+206 VYAQTNEL
-217 NSVKIGNNTA
+217 TSVKIGNNTA
-227 SAPRF
+227 SKPTF
-232 SFNNNKLT
+232 SFNENKLT
-240 SIDASG
+240 SFDATG
-246 IQDAGNATLF
+246 IKDAGNATLF
-256 LIGNQLTEIKL
+256 LISNQLTEIKL
-267 PSAKMNT
+267 PSAQMKT

-282 TLATLPAPDATTA
+282 TLATLPDATTA
-295 TKKFTYAPQNDYAI
+295 AKGFTYAPQNDYII

>member
-34 NTRTFSIGL
+34 NTRTFTIGL
-43 ATEGTVQ
+43 GVEGTVQ

-61 EKLPVYDS
+61 EVIPAYDG
-69 KYSTMTMKEVTGT
+69 YNQVNVFGT
-82 VVGDGKVKI
+82 VSGDGKVKI
-91 YGDNIVGF
+91 YGDNIVYF
-99 GCPSRV
+99 ECSSRV
-105 DGGAQVLSLDVTKAT
+105 DGAKVLSLDVTKAT
-120 ALKDLTANANKL
+120 TLKDLTANTNKL
-132 TSIDL
+132 ASIDL

-146 TIANNQLTSIYISK
+146 TINNNQLTSIDISK
-160 CTKLTELIINNNLLT
+160 CTKLTTLDITNNLLT

-183 ALQNLTISQN
+183 TLQTLRIGQN
-193 KFTGELDLSTNPA
+193 KLTGDLDLSTNPTIKS
-206 LRNVYALNMEL
+206 VYALTNEL
-217 NSVKIGNNTA
+217 TSVKIGNNTA
-227 SAPRF
+227 SKPYF
-232 SFNNNKLT
+232 SFNYNKLT

-246 IQDAGNATLF
+246 INDAKNAILF

-341 ALTEGTD
+341 ALTKGTD

-463 VAL
+463 VAF